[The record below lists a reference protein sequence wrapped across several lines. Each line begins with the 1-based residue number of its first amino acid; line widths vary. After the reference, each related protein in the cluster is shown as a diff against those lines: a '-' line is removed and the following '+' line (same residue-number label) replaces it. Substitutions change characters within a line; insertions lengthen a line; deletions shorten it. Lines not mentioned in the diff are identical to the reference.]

1 MSGRAS
7 STLLTFWNPKLDN
20 VRRVCHLSAMSDGD
34 IWGSGRLS
42 SKWLAA
48 RSQREVDLAHGRGV
62 SRELSDLT
70 ARAVA
75 DTLRHADR
83 RPCETAV
90 ELLVEMRNADVV
102 AWIDAVQRLDNQWG
116 SRDAEIACRAA
127 IAARARLDEGADAEK
142 VRLTYFETYSEQVC
156 AHLEDAIN
164 AQISCEGATSA
175 FLPEHARHFALQLAK
190 GSDVKIIAPR
200 RKAAPKTTRDIL
212 DMDVL

>member
-1 MSGRAS
+1 
-7 STLLTFWNPKLDN
+7 
-20 VRRVCHLSAMSDGD
+20 MSDGD

-48 RSQREVDLAHGRGV
+48 RNQREVDIAHGRGV
-62 SRELSDLT
+62 SQELSDLT

-83 RPCETAV
+83 RPCEPAV
-90 ELLVEMRNADVV
+90 ALLVEMRNADVV
-102 AWIDAVQRLDNQWG
+102 AWTDAVQRLGEESG

-127 IAARARLDEGADAEK
+127 IAARARLDPNADAKE
-142 VRLTYFETYSEQVC
+142 VRLGYFGIYSEQVC

-164 AQISCEGATSA
+164 AQISCESALSA
-175 FLPEHARHFALQLAK
+175 FLPEHASHFARQLAK
-190 GSDVKIIAPR
+190 GADAKVSAPR
-200 RKAAPKTTRDIL
+200 RKAPPKTTRDIL

>member
-1 MSGRAS
+1 
-7 STLLTFWNPKLDN
+7 
-20 VRRVCHLSAMSDGD
+20 MSDGD

-48 RSQREVDLAHGRGV
+48 RNQREVDLAHGRGV

-83 RPCETAV
+83 RPCERAV
-90 ELLVEMRNADVV
+90 ELLVEMRHADVV
-102 AWIDAVQRLDNQWG
+102 AWTDAVQRLDDQWG

-127 IAARARLDEGADAEK
+127 IAARARLDEGANAEN
-142 VRLTYFETYSEQVC
+142 VRLTYFETYTEHVC
-156 AHLEDAIN
+156 SHLEDAIN
-164 AQISCEGATSA
+164 AQISCEDAITA
-175 FLPEHARHFALQLAK
+175 FRPEHVRHFAFQLAK
-190 GSDVKIIAPR
+190 GTDAKIVAPR
-200 RKAAPKTTRDIL
+200 RKAPPKTTREIL